1 MARFAIQSRAFTAGA
16 GAITDE
22 LRQLFAHRAG
32 FRLFITA
39 LHIMQHAFERMAAHG
54 GIAAIV
60 HIFKFNVLFAGTVQH
75 DFMYVGAEACPR
87 RIYVELIVFRQRLEH
102 LKVVKIATI
111 PTTNRAACQR
121 QVGILDHAVRIEIL
135 LNAEAVTGRA
145 GACRVVER
153 EQTRFQLAHTVA
165 ANRTGKIGGEQKL
178 LRFLIVHIGN
188 NRRAAG

>member
-1 MARFAIQSRAFTAGA
+1 MANAHIRNSRQRRIFHKYMARFAIQSRAFTAGA

-102 LKVVKIATI
+102 LKVVKLRRSQPRIAPPASDRSGFWI
-111 PTTNRAACQR
+111 
-121 QVGILDHAVRIEIL
+121 
-135 LNAEAVTGRA
+135 
-145 GACRVVER
+145 
-153 EQTRFQLAHTVA
+153 TRS
-165 ANRTGKIGGEQKL
+165 GSKYC
-178 LRFLIVHIGN
+178 
-188 NRRAAG
+188 